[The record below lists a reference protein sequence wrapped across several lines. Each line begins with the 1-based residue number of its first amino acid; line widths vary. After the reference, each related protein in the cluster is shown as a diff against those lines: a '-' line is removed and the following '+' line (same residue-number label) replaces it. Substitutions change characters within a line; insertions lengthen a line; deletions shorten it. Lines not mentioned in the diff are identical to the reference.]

1 MGLFW
6 GKPETKELAGKLIG
20 THSPRYCG
28 MKKSQSPVGGLS
40 YDNPIVYS
48 VSWLPNGYQLVF
60 RISQPSTA

>member
-48 VSWLPNGYQLVF
+48 VS
-60 RISQPSTA
+60 